1 MRPNECAKAF
11 VSPITQLAILPEAQT
26 TALQG
31 RLLKKK
37 TCPEPFSCTCSVALS
52 KWVAGANKTIWIS
65 VYLPCMKFSEGGSP
79 RTCSW
84 QLWSSP
90 QGESRVFAPLSFH
103 SLHQDVFISGSCM
116 LRSVQRMGQN
126 PSLLKNLLNELRV
139 EDLYLPGLQRGEKK
153 EERKRRCHPVDLESC
168 YLTSSKSPEPW
179 ETFSAPG
186 HCRTLLG
193 QARHAHCSSATHSE
207 KKGSQFLTNKMWA
220 RRQPP
225 SFWAEKGQRL
235 LLGERLDPGGW
246 VSHWWWKDLT
256 LPGLFM
262 QRVAGQRVCP
272 GRYQNSPEWH
282 ILACMS
288 WWSSLFISLCHQRP
302 LCSNSRAD
310 SHPCNNLQ
318 YGAKSKTQQQL
329 YYPQTFRQRHLP
341 DFTWWCCSVHNSYA
355 TVRAILPNSA
365 F

>member
-153 EERKRRCHPVDLESC
+153 RRKKKKM
-168 YLTSSKSPEPW
+168 SSSGSW
-179 ETFSAPG
+179 ELLPHQQQVTRAVRNIFGP
-186 HCRTLLG
+186 RTLQDIAG
-193 QARHAHCSSATHSE
+193 PGEARSLLFCHALR
-207 KKGSQFLTNKMWA
+207 K
-220 RRQPP
+220 
-225 SFWAEKGQRL
+225 
-235 LLGERLDPGGW
+235 ERIP
-246 VSHWWWKDLT
+246 VSDKQDVGKA
-256 LPGLFM
+256 P
-262 QRVAGQRVCP
+262 A
-272 GRYQNSPEWH
+272 
-282 ILACMS
+282 A
-288 WWSSLFISLCHQRP
+288 
-302 LCSNSRAD
+302 
-310 SHPCNNLQ
+310 
-318 YGAKSKTQQQL
+318 
-329 YYPQTFRQRHLP
+329 
-341 DFTWWCCSVHNSYA
+341 
-355 TVRAILPNSA
+355 
-365 F
+365 